1 MVVGRLEH
9 GVYSIGRV
17 RDGAMNRYRGY
28 QIPWEWMQDT
38 GIVSQVNSLLQA
50 HMTQT
55 PILCCYNLAHVW
67 NRRGRDS
74 QSFVKVCLRV
84 LGSYSDH
91 VPNECLDK
99 VPENALQLAAATTT
113 SLLSSSEFRLVP
125 FSLPW
130 KQKHK
135 NDYRSAIS

>member
-55 PILCCYNLAHVW
+55 HILCCYNLAHVW
-67 NRRGRDS
+67 KDEVGIHSR
-74 QSFVKVCLRV
+74 
-84 LGSYSDH
+84 
-91 VPNECLDK
+91 
-99 VPENALQLAAATTT
+99 
-113 SLLSSSEFRLVP
+113 SSKFAYE
-125 FSLPW
+125 
-130 KQKHK
+130 
-135 NDYRSAIS
+135 Y

>member
-1 MVVGRLEH
+1 M
-9 GVYSIGRV
+9 GVDAGHW
-17 RDGAMNRYRGY
+17 NRQSGKFTTSSTH
-28 QIPWEWMQDT
+28 DT
-38 GIVSQVNSLLQA
+38 DAHLMLLQPSPC
-50 HMTQT
+50 ME
-55 PILCCYNLAHVW
+55 
-67 NRRGRDS
+67 RRGRDS

-130 KQKHK
+130 KQKNK